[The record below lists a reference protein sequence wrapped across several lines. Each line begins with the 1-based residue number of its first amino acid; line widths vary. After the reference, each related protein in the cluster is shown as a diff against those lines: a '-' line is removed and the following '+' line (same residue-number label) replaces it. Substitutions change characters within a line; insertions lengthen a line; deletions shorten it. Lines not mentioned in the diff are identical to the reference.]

1 MNSDAGDSH
10 RESEM
15 SGRVH
20 EMKSYFSQFGRWIG
34 LKAVSGATIRSM
46 VYVIQGVKESL
57 MGCMDA
63 LRLGLLVIRK
73 EGVQEE

>member
-1 MNSDAGDSH
+1 MFCYLWNE
-10 RESEM
+10 RKLPCI
-15 SGRVH
+15 GRFKV
-20 EMKSYFSQFGRWIG
+20 K

-73 EGVQEE
+73 EGIQEE